1 MDLPTLLP
9 LLADHLSVGDL
20 FRVSRA
26 CHLQTWPAD
35 VAGLAARRMGLSR
48 GNREETKHS
57 VAVKMRTTQ
66 RCVECGVP
74 TRRAVRACVACTSDP
89 RSFVALLSR
98 HDIFDLYPY
107 LTLHKLRTRLVP
119 VPQRGV
125 LGRFY
130 YRARHVRSVL
140 GAPQGRIA

>member
-20 FRVSRA
+20 FRLSRA
-26 CHLQTWPAD
+26 CHIQAWPAD
-35 VAGLAARRMGLSR
+35 VARLATRRMGLRS
-48 GNREETKHS
+48 GGDMHT

-74 TRRAVRACVACTSDP
+74 TRRAVRACVPCTSDP

-98 HDIFDLYPY
+98 RDILDLYPY
-107 LTLHKLRTRLVP
+107 ATLHKLRTRVP
-119 VPQRGV
+119 VACRGL

-130 YRARHVRSVL
+130 YRARDVRAAF
-140 GAPQGRIA
+140 GAPQGRMV